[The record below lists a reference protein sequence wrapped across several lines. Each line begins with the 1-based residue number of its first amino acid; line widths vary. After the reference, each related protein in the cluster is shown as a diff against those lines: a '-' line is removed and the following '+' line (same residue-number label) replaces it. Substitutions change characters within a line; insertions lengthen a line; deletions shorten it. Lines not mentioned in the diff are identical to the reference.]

1 MLMEDKIKR
10 SENFILKCHYMLVI
24 YSFVSWFAWFNKR
37 PLGTWQQTKETC
49 WMNSEYVFPHSLH
62 TMKTE
67 FCWPSDRMSLPFVFV
82 MHQWKKYAF
91 GWKMWKKECLST
103 FMDRNYLCL
112 MLVYYRDLPDAFCY
126 CYLP

>member
-67 FCWPSDRMSLPFVFV
+67 FCWPSDRMSLPFAFV

-91 GWKMWKKECLST
+91 GWKMWKKECLSP
-103 FMDRNYLCL
+103 FMDKNYLCL